1 MISFNPIYKL
11 FSLKI
16 VEYVVAISHKDN
28 SNQQILSDEKYFF
41 SVISIIPLINN
52 TRSSFC

>member
-16 VEYVVAISHKDN
+16 VEFVVAIYNKDN
-28 SNQQILSDEKYFF
+28 SNQQA
-41 SVISIIPLINN
+41 
-52 TRSSFC
+52 SSAAKQ

>member
-16 VEYVVAISHKDN
+16 VEFAVAIYHKDN
-28 SNQQILSDEKYFF
+28 SNQHIISDEKYN
-41 SVISIIPLINN
+41 II
-52 TRSSFC
+52 F